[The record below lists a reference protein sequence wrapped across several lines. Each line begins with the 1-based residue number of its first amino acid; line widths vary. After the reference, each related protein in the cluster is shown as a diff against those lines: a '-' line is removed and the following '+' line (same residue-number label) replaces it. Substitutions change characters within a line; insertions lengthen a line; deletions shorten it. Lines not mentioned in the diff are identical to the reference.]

1 MLHANTKHK
10 ATGLDTH
17 VRLFNKVMCNPDLTL
32 LHKLILSDVISFQ
45 IQGKQYFKTSPQ
57 LAKELGSYK
66 TKTVQGGFQWLNDN
80 GYLDC
85 LPFATS
91 ERLKYDLR
99 EARVIQIEKW
109 IYDDEHLQ
117 AIGFN
122 VEPPLKKDKNHPLKS
137 LWANRRK
144 KPDINTVREST
155 STVKT
160 KQPTPVENHNWDM
173 YDWNRRDD
181 DDDSELTIGYQST
194 ITARPIETAPHH
206 QETANNIELILD
218 YDDLNFRPFI
228 REEVQE
234 RIATGYTPTY
244 IPAKILDDSEYYA
257 DVLKIYDEFNPSLK
271 YITKQFI
278 QTGIPQ

>member
-1 MLHANTKHK
+1 MLHPKTKHK

-91 ERLKYDLR
+91 ERLKFDLR

-109 IYDDEHLQ
+109 IYDDAHLHS
-117 AIGFN
+117 IGFN
-122 VEPPLKKDKNHPLKS
+122 LEPLVKKDKNHPLKS

-144 KPDINTVREST
+144 KPDVNAVRENT
-155 STVKT
+155 STVPT
-160 KQPTPVENHNWDM
+160 KQPTPVENHNWDL

-181 DDDSELTIGYQST
+181 DDDSELTIGYQPTYSPKPVT
-194 ITARPIETAPHH
+194 VTVDQPVTADEILHI
-206 QETANNIELILD
+206 NGEL
-218 YDDLNFRPFI
+218 LNFGCSL
-228 REEVQE
+228 RERVLEE
-234 RIATGYTPTY
+234 MEAGRIPRYLSA
-244 IPAKILDDSEYYA
+244 IINIDDHIYEADIVRVDDEY
-257 DVLKIYDEFNPSLK
+257 NPHLK
-271 YITKQFI
+271 YMTRHYIDTNEAW
-278 QTGIPQ
+278 